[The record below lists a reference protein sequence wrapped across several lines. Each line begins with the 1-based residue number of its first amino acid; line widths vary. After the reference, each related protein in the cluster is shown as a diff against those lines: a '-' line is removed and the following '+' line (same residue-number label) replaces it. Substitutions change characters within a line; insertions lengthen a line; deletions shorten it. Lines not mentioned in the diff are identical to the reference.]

1 MFVCVC
7 QNLIAGKDVKGMTV
21 KLGIHVGANR
31 ANVRKNWL
39 LFGCVISVLLGLLL
53 TSLGRHTVSALEPRR
68 SYISAMFSPAACT
81 KVVNPGQ
88 SIQAAID
95 SAANGSTICVRG
107 GTYVQTF
114 RVRPSDSHMTVTA
127 YPGERPIIDGQNRL
141 PGSHVGTLIRV
152 DGSNVVLNG
161 FEVRNS
167 TGRGIV
173 VNHPADTVTVRNVD
187 VHDNWQ
193 SGIVIKGKSSSNSTQ
208 VKYVKNVIVED
219 SKIHHNVRKARP
231 TPEAGQ
237 AGGSALAFIEAQNSI
252 ARRNQVYENW
262 GEGLV
267 AGRRSDHITL
277 ENNVSWDNRHANL
290 YINATTYPTA
300 RRNLIYCTTN
310 REFWRKAGQPT
321 YRPGPGI
328 VLRDEM
334 MKGNVPI
341 SHHQVVVNNIV
352 VGCGRNFT
360 VSSQRPGGGLRDA
373 TIAHNTFIEARGDAG
388 SAFLNVSFSQA
399 TYVNSI
405 FANNLIV
412 QSNQSIARQNEKNVL
427 NNMRVTHNLYSRA
440 PHSSW
445 FGGEVGRIIADPRL
459 VNVTVQSPPNPD
471 WYRPQSGSPAIDRG
485 MAMPQI
491 TVDFNGTARTGA
503 ADIGAYH
510 AGQ

>member
-1 MFVCVC
+1 
-7 QNLIAGKDVKGMTV
+7 MTV
-21 KLGIHVGANR
+21 KLGIHAGANR
-31 ANVRKNWL
+31 AGVRRHWL
-39 LFGCVISVLLGLLL
+39 FLGSVICILLGLLL
-53 TSLGRHTVSALEPRR
+53 TGVGRQAVSALEPRR
-68 SYISAMFSPAACT
+68 SYVSAMFSPTACT

-88 SIQAAID
+88 SIQSVID
-95 SAANGSTICVRG
+95 SASNGSTICVRG

-127 YPGERPIIDGQNRL
+127 YPGERPIIDGQDRL
-141 PGSHVGTLIRV
+141 PGSELGTLIRI
-152 DGSNVVLNG
+152 DGSNIILNG

-173 VNHPADTVTVRNVD
+173 VNHPANTVTVRNVD
-187 VHDNWQ
+187 VHNNWQ
-193 SGIVIKGKSSSNSTQ
+193 SGIVIKGKAPSGGSALR
-208 VKYVKNVIVED
+208 YVQNVVVED
-219 SKIHHNVRKARP
+219 SNVHHNVRKARP

-237 AGGSALAFIEAQNSI
+237 AGGSGLVFIEAQNSV
-252 ARRNQVYENW
+252 ARRNQIHENW

-267 AGRRSDHITL
+267 AGRRSDRITL

-300 RRNLIYCTTN
+300 RRNLIYCTSN

-328 VLRDEM
+328 VLRDEILN
-334 MKGNVPI
+334 GNVPI

-360 VSSQRPGGGLRDA
+360 VSSQRPEGGLRDA
-373 TIAHNTFIEARGDAG
+373 IVAHNTFIEARGDQG
-388 SAFLNVSFSQA
+388 SAFLNVSFSEA

-412 QSNQSIARQNEKNVL
+412 QSNQSVARQSEKNVL
-427 NNMRVTHNLYSRA
+427 NNMRVSHNLYSRA

-459 VNVTVQSPPNPD
+459 ANLSVQSPPNPD

-485 MAMPQI
+485 LALPQV
-491 TVDFNGTARTGA
+491 TADFSGNARTGP
-503 ADIGAYH
+503 ADIGAHH